1 MPENSINENASLEAL
16 AQQRD
21 EARQQA
27 ESEAAQKLLQEMK
40 EKETAHAESDAEKRR
55 IHEEAEAERRAKWQ
69 GMKKSSLHGRR
80 RSAYPMSSLW
90 RTLSSVSEI

>member
-1 MPENSINENASLEAL
+1 MPENSINENASLEAF

-40 EKETAHAESDAEKRR
+40 
-55 IHEEAEAERRAKWQ
+55 
-69 GMKKSSLHGRR
+69 
-80 RSAYPMSSLW
+80 
-90 RTLSSVSEI
+90 